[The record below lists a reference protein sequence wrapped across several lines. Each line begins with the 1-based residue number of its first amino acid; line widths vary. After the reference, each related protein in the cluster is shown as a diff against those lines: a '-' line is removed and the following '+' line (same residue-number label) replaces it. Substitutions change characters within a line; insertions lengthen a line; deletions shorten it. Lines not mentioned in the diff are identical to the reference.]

1 MNDDYDT
8 PWKEAIT
15 DHFPEFL
22 AFYFP
27 DAYAAID
34 WSRPYDFLDQEL
46 AALSH
51 DAELGS
57 RLLDKLVHV
66 YLREGGERWVLLH
79 IEVQGWQDRGFA
91 ERIFIY
97 HYRVY
102 DHYRRPLA
110 SMAVLADRG
119 ARWRPSSYLY
129 EVLGCEMRLTFPIVK
144 LQDYAGRMHELL
156 AHRNPFAL
164 VTAAHLLTQQTRHN
178 AHRRRIVKWRL
189 TKLLYARPGDK
200 RRIINLFKLIDWMMR
215 LPEGLQA
222 RYMRCAVALQRRS
235 NMTYI
240 TSLERHAIGKGIR
253 HGRRKGLKEGRQE
266 GRAEVLACML
276 AKRFGP
282 LDAALLQRVATAD
295 VEQLSAWA
303 LNFVDAGSLNEVFGD

>member
-1 MNDDYDT
+1 MPT
-8 PWKEAIT
+8 PQ
-15 DHFPEFL
+15 
-22 AFYFP
+22 
-27 DAYAAID
+27 
-34 WSRPYDFLDQEL
+34 S
-46 AALSH
+46 
-51 DAELGS
+51 
-57 RLLDKLVHV
+57 
-66 YLREGGERWVLLH
+66 
-79 IEVQGWQDRGFA
+79 
-91 ERIFIY
+91 
-97 HYRVY
+97 
-102 DHYRRPLA
+102 
-110 SMAVLADRG
+110 AVLADRG
-119 ARWRPSSYLY
+119 ALWRPSSYLY

-200 RRIINLFKLIDWMMR
+200 RRIINLFKVIDWMMR

-235 NMTYI
+235 NMTYL